1 MNKRVAMMMIV
12 ALVALLV
19 AGGLAAAQSPS
30 SPGTAPQAGQPL
42 SSIGTAPQAGRSL
55 PGKDPAAVYA
65 VRAGAAAGGGYQLMT
80 GWQDWSVR
88 GAASGGSYRIEVVG
102 AVRGTGTPCC
112 CSYLPCA
119 LKGYR

>member
-1 MNKRVAMMMIV
+1 MNRRLATMMIV

-30 SPGTAPQAGQPL
+30 SPGTAGQP
-42 SSIGTAPQAGRSL
+42 L

-65 VRAGAAAGGGYQLMT
+65 VQAGTAAGGAYRLAS

-88 GAASGGSYRIEVVG
+88 GAASGGSYRVEVVG
-102 AVRGTGTPCC
+102 AARGTGTPCC

>member
-1 MNKRVAMMMIV
+1 MNKRVAIMLV
-12 ALVALLV
+12 LALAALLV
-19 AGGLAAAQSPS
+19 AGGLTAAQPL
-30 SPGTAPQAGQPL
+30 PTLATVDQP
-42 SSIGTAPQAGRSL
+42 L
-55 PGKDPAAVYA
+55 PGKDPAEVYA

>member
-1 MNKRVAMMMIV
+1 MNKRVATVMIMV
-12 ALVALLV
+12 LVALFV
-19 AGGLAAAQSPS
+19 AGGLTAAQSPS
-30 SPGTAPQAGQPL
+30 LPGTAGQPL
-42 SSIGTAPQAGRSL
+42 L
-55 PGKDPAAVYA
+55 GKAAASYA
-65 VRAGAAAGGGYQLMT
+65 VRAGTAAGGGYQLAA

-88 GAASGGSYRIEVVG
+88 GAAGGGSYRLDVVG

>member
-1 MNKRVAMMMIV
+1 MNKRVAMVMIM
-12 ALVALLV
+12 ALVALFV
-19 AGGLAAAQSPS
+19 AGGLTAAQSPS
-30 SPGTAPQAGQPL
+30 LPGTAGQPL
-42 SSIGTAPQAGRSL
+42 PV
-55 PGKDPAAVYA
+55 KDPAGDYA
-65 VRAGAAAGGGYQLMT
+65 VQAGTAAGGAYRLAT

-88 GAASGGSYRIEVVG
+88 GAAGGGSYRLDVVS

>member
-19 AGGLAAAQSPS
+19 AGGLTAAQSPS

-42 SSIGTAPQAGRSL
+42 SSIGTEDQPL
-55 PGKDPAAVYA
+55 PGKDAAGDYA
-65 VRAGAAAGGGYQLMT
+65 VQAGTAAGGAYRLAT

-88 GAASGGSYRIEVVG
+88 GAAVGGSYRIEVVG

>member
-1 MNKRVAMMMIV
+1 MNKRAAMVMIV

-19 AGGLAAAQSPS
+19 AGGLTAAQSPPV
-30 SPGTAPQAGQPL
+30 PGTAPQAGQ
-42 SSIGTAPQAGRSL
+42 SL
-55 PGKDPAAVYA
+55 PGKAPAAVYA

>member
-1 MNKRVAMMMIV
+1 MSKRVAMVMIV
-12 ALVALLV
+12 ALAALLL
-19 AGGLAAAQSPS
+19 AGGLTAAQSPS
-30 SPGTAPQAGQPL
+30 
-42 SSIGTAPQAGRSL
+42 L
-55 PGKDPAAVYA
+55 PGKEPAAIHA
-65 VRAGAAAGGGYQLMT
+65 VQAGTAAGRAYRLAS